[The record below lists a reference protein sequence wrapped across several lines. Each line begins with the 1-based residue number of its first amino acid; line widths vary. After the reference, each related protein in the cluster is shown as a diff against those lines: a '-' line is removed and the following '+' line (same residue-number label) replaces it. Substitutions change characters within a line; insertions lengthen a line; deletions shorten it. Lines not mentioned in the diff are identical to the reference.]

1 MTTVTIGTRGSALAR
16 RQTDLILQRLTASY
30 PKIDFRVRVV
40 ETRGD
45 RVQDRPVSEIGDK
58 AVFVG
63 AIEDALLAGEIDL
76 AVHSLK
82 DLPSDE
88 ERPELVLAAFS
99 PRADP
104 RDVLVSREG
113 CLLAELPAG
122 ARVGTSSL
130 RRRAQLMAARP
141 DVSACDIRGNVDTRL
156 RKLAEGSYDAVI
168 LAAAGLDRL
177 GRGEEITEYLPVE
190 LFVPD
195 AGQGIIAV
203 QGRAGDAAT
212 GLAQAIDEHRSRVV
226 AAAERTV
233 VRTLGADCRS
243 PVGAHAM
250 LTSDRLRMLGMTA
263 NEDGSDLRRA
273 EVEGPIDR
281 GEELG
286 RKLALELSRGSVS
299 GP

>member
-1 MTTVTIGTRGSALAR
+1 
-16 RQTDLILQRLTASY
+16 
-30 PKIDFRVRVV
+30 VV